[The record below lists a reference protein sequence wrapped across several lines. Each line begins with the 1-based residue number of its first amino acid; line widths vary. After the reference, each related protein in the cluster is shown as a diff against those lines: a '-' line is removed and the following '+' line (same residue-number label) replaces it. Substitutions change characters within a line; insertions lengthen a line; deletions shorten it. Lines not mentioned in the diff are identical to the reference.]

1 MSRINLLPWRDW
13 ERQRLRRR
21 FALSLVLAL
30 IVGILLIV
38 WATFMADRAVSM
50 QQGRNQYLR
59 GQVARLDV
67 KIKAIAQLKKTRDE
81 LLSRM
86 KVIEKLEQSR
96 PLVVHLF
103 DQLTRTVPD
112 SVYITAVTDK
122 SGGTLFIQGVAQ
134 SPSGVSAYMQNIAN
148 SPWLGDPNLKV
159 VRTKS
164 DGKVRRS
171 AFIVTTKLMQPQ
183 DKKSTERSGGGS

>member
-1 MSRINLLPWRDW
+1 MPRINLLPWRDW
-13 ERQRLRRR
+13 ERQRLRQR
-21 FALSLVLAL
+21 FALFLVLAL
-30 IVGILLIV
+30 VIGILIIV

-59 GQVARLDV
+59 GQATRLDT
-67 KIKAIAQLKKTRDE
+67 KIQAIAQLKKTRDQ
-81 LLSRM
+81 LLARM

-122 SGGTLFIQGVAQ
+122 SGALFIQGVAQ
-134 SPSGVSAYMQNIAN
+134 SPSGVSAYMQNIAD

-171 AFIVTTKLMQPQ
+171 AFTVTTKIMQPQ
-183 DKKSTERSGGGS
+183 DKKSTEQSGGGS

>member
-13 ERQRLRRR
+13 ERQRLRQR
-21 FALSLVLAL
+21 FALFLVLAL
-30 IVGILLIV
+30 VIGILIIV
-38 WATFMADRAVSM
+38 WATFMADRAGSM
-50 QQGRNQYLR
+50 QQGRNKYLR
-59 GQVARLDV
+59 GQVTRLDA
-67 KIKAIAQLKKTRDE
+67 KIKAIAQLKKTRNE
-81 LLSRM
+81 LLARM

-122 SGGTLFIQGVAQ
+122 SGALFIQGVAQ
-134 SPSGVSAYMQNIAN
+134 SPSGVSAYMQNIAD

-171 AFIVTTKLMQPQ
+171 AFTVTTKIIQPQ
-183 DKKSTERSGGGS
+183 DKKSTEQSGGGS